1 MSETATRQSIVDY
14 LQSHSYA
21 STKELAREL
30 GITLSGVRYHLS
42 MLSRDGLIEEI
53 DQKDPDKGERG
64 RPPRFVRLAVKNR
77 PHNLDQLARA
87 LIRLVKS
94 TDFKPATPI
103 DVEVLLADLLAGQ
116 PEMIASLP
124 RRLTGVLRSLNQQH
138 YKSTWEAR
146 PQGPRIV
153 FHNCPYAAVW
163 ADLPSLCQ
171 MDQLIVA
178 KMLGADVEMLQTM
191 FDENTEASTCIFQV
205 KLPSPRSG

>member
-1 MSETATRQSIVDY
+1 MSETATRQSIVEY

-53 DQKDPDKGERG
+53 DQKESDKGERG
-64 RPPRFVRLAVKNR
+64 RPPRFVRLSVKNR

-94 TDFKPATPI
+94 QNIEAKLPI
-103 DVEVLLADLLAGQ
+103 EVEIQLADLLAGQ
-116 PEMIASLP
+116 PEIIASLP
-124 RRLTGVLRSLNQQH
+124 RRLTFVLRSLNQQH

-146 PQGPRIV
+146 PQGPRIT

-163 ADLPSLCQ
+163 AELPTLCQ
-171 MDQLIVA
+171 MDRLILV

-191 FDENTEASTCIFQV
+191 FDENADTSTCIFQV
-205 KLPSPRSG
+205 KLPSPQHS

>member
-1 MSETATRQSIVDY
+1 MSEAATRKSIVDY

-53 DQKDPDKGERG
+53 EQKEADKGERG
-64 RPPRFVRLAVKNR
+64 RPPRFVRLSVNNR
-77 PHNLDQLARA
+77 PHNIDQLTRA
-87 LIRLVKS
+87 LIRLLVS
-94 TDFKPATPI
+94 TDNKPTIPL
-103 DVEVLLADLLAGQ
+103 EVQLADLLAGQ

-124 RRLTGVLRSLNQQH
+124 RQLASVLRSLNFQH

-146 PQGPRIV
+146 PQGPRII

-163 ADLPSLCQ
+163 ADLPALCR
-171 MDQLIVA
+171 MDRIILA
-178 KMLGADVEMLQTM
+178 KVLGADVEMLQTM
-191 FDENTEASTCIFQV
+191 FGDSVAETSTCIFQV
-205 KLPSPRSG
+205 IQPHPRSK